1 MIIYGNPIGITVGDS
16 SSLSEGVISLNS
28 PLPGLYF
35 LFSDGNYS
43 SSIDSGSVGII
54 QATVVTASSE
64 GAAGALTFT
73 LSDPLDPKSSGSNII
88 RFENNRGEPRVGI
101 GFPLDEPILTAFDI
115 KSKQNT
121 NEGTQIFLR
130 STRPTRGADPN
141 DAAGSIFFLVESG
154 SYNTGSK
161 SRFIQ
166 SGSIASITTT
176 VTSVS
181 AEGAQGFLKFNL
193 SRTNSEATRA
203 LWTMGYGADPRMG
216 GNFGSITTGSL
227 NIVRPTYVDDDL
239 LTFTNPNGEYI
250 SLTYISSSIEDNSQ
264 TIVHSFATG
273 SYNGVLYDYVLVYP
287 TKGGRT
293 GQIMVFWDGSSADI
307 EITDVST
314 PALMNGG
321 IPRFEGSI
329 ENIPPDSIFKLS
341 VTDGNG
347 YVFKAFVRKI

>member
-16 SSLSEGVISLNS
+16 SSLSEGAISLNS

-43 SSIDSGSVGII
+43 SSIDSGSIGII

-73 LSDPLDPKSSGSNII
+73 LSDPLDPKTSGSDII
-88 RFENNRGEPRVGI
+88 RFENNGGEPRVGI

-115 KSKQNT
+115 RSKQDT

-130 STRPTRGADPN
+130 SSRPTKGADPN

-161 SRFIQ
+161 SLFIQ

-176 VTSVS
+176 VTNVS
-181 AEGAQGFLKFNL
+181 AAGAQGFLKFNL

-250 SLTYISSSIEDNSQ
+250 SLTYISSSIDGDPH
-264 TIVHSFATG
+264 IVHSFATG

-293 GQIMVFWDGSSADI
+293 GQIMVFWDGSSTDV

-314 PALMNGG
+314 PALIDGG
-321 IPRFEGSI
+321 IPRFEGVI
-329 ENIPPDSIFKLS
+329 EDISPQFKLK
-341 VTDGNG
+341 VTDGGG
-347 YVFKAFVRKI
+347 YIFKAFVRKI